1 MGRKMSG
8 SLNRRELLF
17 LCAAAPGLWASPA
30 FARSVSIYP
39 DTVRVLRDSARIEM
53 AAHFRYA
60 QFSRK
65 ADQEGYK
72 GIAYMF
78 TALATSEVIHA
89 QNYDRLL
96 VLLGAAIDK
105 HEAPALDIS
114 DTKANLI
121 SAANAEV
128 NAIENVYPDILEDLR
143 AEDHSETLRHVGYAW
158 KSHRQ
163 HRDIIEK
170 IQKWSPDFFETVAK
184 RIDEQTDRYFVCQIC
199 GSTLYEIPDSKCP
212 ICEYPSTH
220 YWFIDQRAFL

>member
-1 MGRKMSG
+1 
-8 SLNRRELLF
+8 
-17 LCAAAPGLWASPA
+17 
-30 FARSVSIYP
+30 
-39 DTVRVLRDSARIEM
+39 M

-60 QFSRK
+60 QFSKK

-89 QNYDRLL
+89 QNYDRILA
-96 VLLGAAIDK
+96 LLGAAIDR
-105 HEAPALDIS
+105 HEAPALDTS

-121 SAANAEV
+121 SAANSEV

-143 AEDHSETLRHVGYAW
+143 DEDHSETLRNVGYAW
-158 KSHRQ
+158 ESHRQ

-199 GSTLYEIPDSKCP
+199 GSTLYEIPASKCP
-212 ICEYPSTH
+212 ICEYSSTH